1 MFGYSQLSTAGLP
14 QAAVLPIIAAIG
26 ISAGAGSAAA
36 TAEGGLVISEAVGAS
51 QGTATVTGVGGPR
64 AAAQGEVIGRAV
76 VYDAVSAPIAASVA
90 SASGIATVV
99 AYERFET
106 TALGAYAL
114 PVPYFEVQDKA
125 VLTQRVW
132 QETEFAYLNVTIG
145 DITSF
150 EFDITEIASFAS
162 DETAAF
168 GGSTGTGTAS
178 SAAAAIGAPISA
190 GVGASAGSATNVADG
205 YTIAT
210 MSGAGASAGVA
221 VADFRSVG
229 TTLGLGVARSTAVAE
244 TSAIGIS
251 TAEAA
256 GISSGTEG
264 PGSFAGATGQAFVE
278 AVGTS
283 AGAATADGTPSTGSV
298 AASAGT
304 STVAGIGISTNAA
317 VFSSDGTS
325 TGVFVG
331 SGGISG
337 DLHQMILVP
346 RTGQIKLVPTSSRIL
361 LRNVA

>member
-76 VYDAVSAPIAASVA
+76 VYDAVSAPISAATAFAGGVA
-90 SASGIATVV
+90 TAV

-106 TALGAYAL
+106 TALSPYGV
-114 PVPYFEVQDKA
+114 PFPYFEVQDKP
-125 VLTQRVW
+125 VLTLRTW

-150 EFDITEIASFAS
+150 EFDITEIASFTS
-162 DETAAF
+162 DETTAF
-168 GGSTGTGTAS
+168 GGSTGFCNAVATVTGVGTALH
-178 SAAAAIGAPISA
+178 
-190 GVGASAGSATNVADG
+190 T
-205 YTIAT
+205 
-210 MSGAGASAGVA
+210 GASAGVA
-221 VADFRSVG
+221 TVAGIGANLITQESVAASAAAAVCDFRSVG
-229 TTLGLGVARSTAVAE
+229 TTLGLGVGRSTALAATNAVA
-244 TSAIGIS
+244 
-251 TAEAA
+251 TATFSAA
-256 GISSGTEG
+256 GISAGTEG
-264 PGSFAGATGQAFVE
+264 PSSFAGATGQAFVD
-278 AVGTS
+278 AAGTS
-283 AGAATADGTPSTGSV
+283 AGTASADGTPSTGS
-298 AASAGT
+298 AGASAGT
-304 STVAGIGISTNAA
+304 ATAAGIGISTNAA

-346 RTGQIKLVPTSSRIL
+346 RTGQIKLAPTSSRIL